1 MKTKTATLT
10 TVVAMLF
17 LGALVSQSNGQ
28 SDEQLTE
35 IEQLLGRNLAEE
47 ALPKAKALLNDWKA
61 SELPADHPDIGRAAV
76 MAGMAA
82 SMAGKHEEAAAFF
95 AEGLPLISGPLR
107 GGVLMIDELQWAM
120 TYVSS
125 LRQLDK
131 DELALEVLEDLLKRT
146 REGINRRQQGP
157 ESTLLGTNAQGEKFD
172 GSAGLPNAQWL
183 ITLLGTIGSLHG
195 GAERWA
201 EAENTLAKAIE
212 LWETHFP
219 EQNENPAADLR
230 RQWQDAMRRQGKV
243 IRPDLVGR
251 FSNPRAL
258 KIRGADQISEEE
270 IFSALARS
278 GRFLMASH
286 PNEALGK
293 FLRTLEQCLVDG
305 YQASGFP
312 EVTVKA
318 DWQDAEETIVV
329 AITEG
334 PRFNAGNV
342 IIKGMRTVSQEALLE
357 ALLTKD
363 DKERQPVDRGET
375 FYQAMLEAK
384 RLPPISLKDGFTE
397 AFPYLFDENLEII
410 DTEEFDLSTFPTMEE
425 DPPFFH
431 FWEPGQWADYRSSTL
446 EQAKFVT
453 QNVYQWEKGLLWS
466 SPKKVDMDRTDRSVS
481 LGVFSWGNSIR
492 RMKENML
499 LSSYIQADETPI
511 TCLNRT
517 HPKGSRSVILG
528 LSRNRW
534 RSHL

>member
-230 RQWQDAMRRQGKV
+230 RQW
-243 IRPDLVGR
+243 
-251 FSNPRAL
+251 
-258 KIRGADQISEEE
+258 
-270 IFSALARS
+270 
-278 GRFLMASH
+278 
-286 PNEALGK
+286 
-293 FLRTLEQCLVDG
+293 
-305 YQASGFP
+305 
-312 EVTVKA
+312 
-318 DWQDAEETIVV
+318 
-329 AITEG
+329 
-334 PRFNAGNV
+334 
-342 IIKGMRTVSQEALLE
+342 
-357 ALLTKD
+357 
-363 DKERQPVDRGET
+363 
-375 FYQAMLEAK
+375 
-384 RLPPISLKDGFTE
+384 
-397 AFPYLFDENLEII
+397 
-410 DTEEFDLSTFPTMEE
+410 
-425 DPPFFH
+425 
-431 FWEPGQWADYRSSTL
+431 
-446 EQAKFVT
+446 
-453 QNVYQWEKGLLWS
+453 
-466 SPKKVDMDRTDRSVS
+466 
-481 LGVFSWGNSIR
+481 
-492 RMKENML
+492 
-499 LSSYIQADETPI
+499 
-511 TCLNRT
+511 
-517 HPKGSRSVILG
+517 
-528 LSRNRW
+528 
-534 RSHL
+534 